1 MKETTSK
8 TLLNSKSGAV
18 AENFKGTQQCKFH
31 SLFTVKLP
39 LSPQG
44 TKLSQDKKNFLP
56 HSTCRSGKMML
67 KTLKK
72 DRETQR
78 GETEGH

>member
-1 MKETTSK
+1 MKETTCK
-8 TLLNSKSGAV
+8 TLLNSKPDTV

-31 SLFTVKLP
+31 SLFMVKLP

-44 TKLSQDKKNFLP
+44 TKLSQDKKIFLP
-56 HSTCRSGKMML
+56 HPTCRSGKMML
-67 KTLKK
+67 KNLKK
-72 DRETQR
+72 DRETQT